1 MSLLW
6 LLLGLFQLRTGF
18 RFRGAAGRARF
29 GRLSERRALGVHD
42 LFTGKVRLFTSVVGL
57 SSCALGSFFDAIVG
71 SVLGMVVWVG
81 EQAAVVVLVIA
92 AMVSRRAAVDVAA
105 ACSERGLT
113 PLSQREASPKR
124 DRRQLQFGVVALV
137 GNAVSEIAR
146 FFGDRE
152 DQAGLVL
159 LARAATLVTFGA
171 LGAFLWSTAWV
182 FGDEQKV

>member
-29 GRLSERRALGVHD
+29 GRLSVRRALGVHD

-81 EQAAVVVLVIA
+81 AAVVLVIA

-159 LARAATLVTFGA
+159 LAGAATLVTFGA

>member
-6 LLLGLFQLRTGF
+6 LLLGLFQLRTGL

-42 LFTGKVRLFTSVVGL
+42 LFTGRVWLFASVVGL
-57 SSCALGSFFDAIVG
+57 SSCALGLFFAVVVG
-71 SVLGMVVWVG
+71 SVLGMVVW
-81 EQAAVVVLVIA
+81 AAAAVVLVIS

-105 ACSERGLT
+105 AFSEGGLK
-113 PLSQREASPKR
+113 PLSQREASAKR

-152 DQAGLVL
+152 DQAGLVV
-159 LARAATLVTFGA
+159 LAGAATLVTFVA